1 MIHSADTSS
10 GQSDKRSANL
20 ERIIRHFLGDVP
32 MDDDNVQH
40 IAEKVEKASKE
51 SQSRSKLN
59 NLDMVTGGLNVN
71 ESFDVRFVSQNT
83 ARTSTLLLAKNT
95 LLIIVRLFG
104 RILALEFFAEGPP
117 QDEPSPGEI

>member
-1 MIHSADTSS
+1 
-10 GQSDKRSANL
+10 
-20 ERIIRHFLGDVP
+20 
-32 MDDDNVQH
+32 MDDDNVEH
-40 IAEKVEKASKE
+40 IAEKVEKVGKASKE

-59 NLDMVTGGLNVN
+59 NLDMATGGLNVN

-83 ARTSTLLLAKNT
+83 ARTSALSLAKNT